1 MKVNRKLNR
10 GGYYMEV
17 LTNNEFVNFIWKNAE
32 ILRGPYKKEEY
43 QEVVLPLSVL
53 RRFDS
58 LLGPTKE
65 QVLDKAKV
73 VKHDAILNKIT
84 GYDFNNTSPFD
95 FQSLLKDPDNIAA
108 NLRNYIQGFS
118 ANIRI
123 IFERFEFD
131 KQIQKMDEH
140 NLLYN
145 VIQLFAGI
153 DLSID
158 RVSNMQMG
166 YIFEEFI
173 RRFSENAEAG
183 DHYTPREV
191 IQLMVNLILN
201 EDQSE
206 LMQEGKI
213 VQIGD
218 FACGTGGMLSEA
230 TRFIQELNPKTQ
242 VEVFGQEINP
252 KSYAIACADLL
263 IKGQNAGHI
272 AFGNSL
278 TDADGHKDLKV
289 RYALMNPPF
298 GVEWKHY
305 GESIIAEHD
314 ERGTDGRYGAG
325 LPRTT
330 DGSLLFLQ
338 HMVSKMKQDE
348 KGSRMAII
356 FNGSPLF
363 TGDAGSGES
372 EIRRWIIEE
381 DLLEGIVALPDQLF
395 YNTGIPTYIWILS
408 NRKNENIN
416 KGTVRKGKVQI
427 VDATS
432 FFVRMRKNLGNK
444 RNEITDNQIAEIS
457 RLYGD
462 FKENQY
468 CKIFDGIDFG
478 YRKVTIERPLQLNF
492 IISKERIENLYN
504 ESTFSKL
511 YDEESYLELSR
522 KKDKKAAEVKK
533 LENLIEGKK
542 LQEKIIG
549 ILNDNISEE
558 IYKNREEFLKKL
570 KPLFKNVTEVKSGIW
585 KSIYTGLSERDE
597 TADYCLDGKGRTEAD
612 PALRDTENV
621 PLKESIQSYFER
633 EVIPNISDSWIE
645 ESKTKIGYEIP
656 ITRYFYK
663 YEQLESSELLKKKV
677 IELEESIQELLKKV
691 LV

>member
-1 MKVNRKLNR
+1 
-10 GGYYMEV
+10 
-17 LTNNEFVNFIWKNAE
+17 
-32 ILRGPYKKEEY
+32 
-43 QEVVLPLSVL
+43 
-53 RRFDS
+53 
-58 LLGPTKE
+58 
-65 QVLDKAKV
+65 
-73 VKHDAILNKIT
+73 
-84 GYDFNNTSPFD
+84 
-95 FQSLLKDPDNIAA
+95 
-108 NLRNYIQGFS
+108 
-118 ANIRI
+118 
-123 IFERFEFD
+123 
-131 KQIQKMDEH
+131 
-140 NLLYN
+140 
-145 VIQLFAGI
+145 
-153 DLSID
+153 
-158 RVSNMQMG
+158 
-166 YIFEEFI
+166 
-173 RRFSENAEAG
+173 
-183 DHYTPREV
+183 
-191 IQLMVNLILN
+191 
-201 EDQSE
+201 
-206 LMQEGKI
+206 
-213 VQIGD
+213 
-218 FACGTGGMLSEA
+218 
-230 TRFIQELNPKTQ
+230 
-242 VEVFGQEINP
+242 
-252 KSYAIACADLL
+252 
-263 IKGQNAGHI
+263 
-272 AFGNSL
+272 
-278 TDADGHKDLKV
+278 
-289 RYALMNPPF
+289 
-298 GVEWKHY
+298 
-305 GESIIAEHD
+305 
-314 ERGTDGRYGAG
+314 
-325 LPRTT
+325 
-330 DGSLLFLQ
+330 
-338 HMVSKMKQDE
+338 
-348 KGSRMAII
+348 
-356 FNGSPLF
+356 
-363 TGDAGSGES
+363 
-372 EIRRWIIEE
+372 
-381 DLLEGIVALPDQLF
+381 
-395 YNTGIPTYIWILS
+395 
-408 NRKNENIN
+408 
-416 KGTVRKGKVQI
+416 
-427 VDATS
+427 
-432 FFVRMRKNLGNK
+432 MRKNLGNK